1 MSRYEY
7 SEEEQKINAVLAYQ
21 DKLLNEIDLPDAK
34 GLEKTIASSES
45 LLRSLGYDPAQP
57 ADMGVEQLD
66 PLSVPPE
73 LISPKR
79 IYLPSW
85 DELVA
90 EACENGCAD
99 ATLEDLFTPEELDD
113 NAEAVRRLNA
123 EYNAIHQLDEI
134 DVAIAAGAGL
144 LSAAIEILL
153 VGIPCK
159 TPSGVEAGPL
169 TNFIRGHLEHS
180 LSPSQ
185 LRELERAAKVPY
197 DAPVNEG
204 YTTTRVEG
212 LCPGM
217 HRLYSLGH
225 DPLLGL
231 VVGVSDILTGRMTT
245 IDKHGKIA
253 VQVIER
259 YAHLQ
264 KTDVVQALV
273 TQLMHFF
280 SDVTT
285 PAGLPAPGMAL
296 FNLMQFGS
304 NGNEKATIA
313 EIVQGMYWQGYDFVQ
328 FCSQSIPV
336 AVCEILVRFAYAFR
350 KVKGGTPVKDAIPL
364 STNREKNPKLGTM
377 LFTAHS
383 IATAANAG
391 VVAFT
396 ENPMASMA
404 VSYPQWIAFA
414 KYSYQQLRWVLI
426 EKPTARDRYVRA
438 AIAEQLQDVYGD
450 IDELFEEVAAASI
463 VLG

>member
-7 SEEEQKINAVLAYQ
+7 SEEEQIINAVLAYQ
-21 DKLLNEIDLPDAK
+21 DKLLNEIGLPDTK
-34 GLEKTIASSES
+34 GLEETIASSES
-45 LLRSLGYDPAQP
+45 LLRSLGYNPAQP

-99 ATLEDLFTPEELDD
+99 ATLEDLFTPEELND
-113 NAEAVRRLNA
+113 NVKAVRQLNA

-153 VGIPCK
+153 VGIPRK
-159 TPSGVEAGPL
+159 TPNGVEAGPV

-185 LRELERAAKVPY
+185 LRELERAAEVPY
-197 DAPVNEG
+197 DATVNEG

-245 IDKHGKIA
+245 IDKHGKIV
-253 VQVIER
+253 VQAIER
-259 YAHLQ
+259 YAHLR

-285 PAGLPAPGMAL
+285 PAGLPAPGMTL

-304 NGNEKATIA
+304 IGDEKATIA

-391 VVAFT
+391 VVAFSK
-396 ENPMASMA
+396 NPMA

-414 KYSYQQLRWVLI
+414 KYSYQQLRWVFV
-426 EKPTARDRYVRA
+426 EKPAARDRYVRLE
-438 AIAEQLQDVYGD
+438 IAEQLQDVYGD
-450 IDELFEEVAAASI
+450 IDDLFERVAADSI

>member
-7 SEEEQKINAVLAYQ
+7 SEEEQEINSVLAYQ
-21 DKLLNEIDLPDAK
+21 DMLLGEIDLPDTQA
-34 GLEKTIASSES
+34 LEQTISSSEN
-45 LLRSLGYDPAQP
+45 LLKALGYDPAQQV
-57 ADMGVEQLD
+57 DMGADKLD
-66 PLSVPPE
+66 LLSMPPE
-73 LISPKR
+73 PIPPKR
-79 IYLPSW
+79 VTLPSW
-85 DELVA
+85 DALVA
-90 EACENGCAD
+90 EACESGCAD
-99 ATLEDLFTPEELDD
+99 ATLEDLLTPEELDG
-113 NAEAVRRLNA
+113 NVKAVRQLNA
-123 EYNAIHQLDEI
+123 EFNAIHELDEI

-153 VGIPCK
+153 VDIPRK
-159 TPSGVEAGPL
+159 VPDGVKPGPL
-169 TNFIRGHLEHS
+169 SNYVRGHLEHA
-180 LSPSQ
+180 LSPEQ
-185 LRELERAAKVPY
+185 LGELEKAAKVPY

-245 IDKHGKIA
+245 IDKHGIIA

-304 NGNEKATIA
+304 IGNEKATIA
-313 EIVQGMYWQGYDFVQ
+313 EIVQSMYWQGYDFVQ

-377 LFTAHS
+377 LFIAHS

-391 VVAFT
+391 IIAFT

-426 EKPTARDRYVRA
+426 EKPTARDRYLRA
-438 AIAEQLQDVYGD
+438 AIAEQLQDVYSE
-450 IDELFEEVAAASI
+450 IDELFEEVSADSI

>member
-1 MSRYEY
+1 MMSRYEY
-7 SEEEQKINAVLAYQ
+7 SEEEQRINAVLAYQ
-21 DKLLNEIDLPDAK
+21 DKLLNEIGLPDTK
-34 GLEKTIASSES
+34 GLEETIASSES
-45 LLRSLGYDPAQP
+45 LLRSLGYNPAQP

-99 ATLEDLFTPEELDD
+99 ATLEDLFTPEELND
-113 NAEAVRRLNA
+113 NVKAVRQLNA

-153 VGIPCK
+153 VGIPRK
-159 TPSGVEAGPL
+159 TPNGVEAGPV

-185 LRELERAAKVPY
+185 LRELERAAEVPY
-197 DAPVNEG
+197 DATVNEG

-245 IDKHGKIA
+245 IDKHGKIV
-253 VQVIER
+253 VQAIER
-259 YAHLQ
+259 YAHLR

-304 NGNEKATIA
+304 IGDEKATIA

-391 VVAFT
+391 VVAFSK
-396 ENPMASMA
+396 NPMA

-414 KYSYQQLRWVLI
+414 KYSYQQLRWVFV
-426 EKPTARDRYVRA
+426 EKPAARDRYVRLE
-438 AIAEQLQDVYGD
+438 IAEQLQDVYGD
-450 IDELFEEVAAASI
+450 IDDLFERVAADSI

>member
-7 SEEEQKINAVLAYQ
+7 SEEEQRINAVLAYQ
-21 DKLLNEIDLPDAK
+21 DKLLNEIGLPDTK
-34 GLEKTIASSES
+34 GLEETIASSES
-45 LLRSLGYDPAQP
+45 LLRSLGYNPAQP

-99 ATLEDLFTPEELDD
+99 ATLEDLFTPEELND
-113 NAEAVRRLNA
+113 NVKAVRQLNA

-153 VGIPCK
+153 VGIPRK
-159 TPSGVEAGPL
+159 TPNGVEAGPV

-185 LRELERAAKVPY
+185 LRELERAAEVPY
-197 DAPVNEG
+197 DATVNGG

-245 IDKHGKIA
+245 IDKHGKIV
-253 VQVIER
+253 VQAIER
-259 YAHLQ
+259 YAHLR

-304 NGNEKATIA
+304 IGDEKATIA

-391 VVAFT
+391 VVAFSK
-396 ENPMASMA
+396 NPMA

-414 KYSYQQLRWVLI
+414 KYSYQQLRWVFV
-426 EKPTARDRYVRA
+426 EKPAARDRYVRLE
-438 AIAEQLQDVYGD
+438 IAEQLQDVYGD
-450 IDELFEEVAAASI
+450 IDDLFERVTADSI

>member
-7 SEEEQKINAVLAYQ
+7 SEEEQIINAVLAYQ
-21 DKLLNEIDLPDAK
+21 DKLLNEIGLPDTK
-34 GLEKTIASSES
+34 GLEETIASSES
-45 LLRSLGYDPAQP
+45 LLRSLGYNPAQP

-153 VGIPCK
+153 VGIPRK
-159 TPSGVEAGPL
+159 TPNGVEAGPV

-185 LRELERAAKVPY
+185 LRELERAAEVPY
-197 DAPVNEG
+197 DATVNEG

-245 IDKHGKIA
+245 IDKHGKIV
-253 VQVIER
+253 VQAIER
-259 YAHLQ
+259 YAHLR

-285 PAGLPAPGMAL
+285 PAGLPAPGMTL

-304 NGNEKATIA
+304 IGDEKATIA

-391 VVAFT
+391 VVAFSK
-396 ENPMASMA
+396 NPMA

-414 KYSYQQLRWVLI
+414 KHSYQQLRWVFV
-426 EKPTARDRYVRA
+426 EKPAARDRYVRLE
-438 AIAEQLQDVYGD
+438 IAEQLQDVYGD
-450 IDELFEEVAAASI
+450 IDDLFERVAADSI

>member
-7 SEEEQKINAVLAYQ
+7 SEEEQEINSVLAYQ
-21 DKLLNEIDLPDAK
+21 DMLLGEIDLPDTQA
-34 GLEKTIASSES
+34 LEETISSSEN
-45 LLRSLGYDPAQP
+45 LLKALGYDPAQQV
-57 ADMGVEQLD
+57 DMGADKLD
-66 PLSVPPE
+66 LLSMPPE
-73 LISPKR
+73 PIPPKR
-79 IYLPSW
+79 VTLPSW
-85 DELVA
+85 DALVA
-90 EACENGCAD
+90 EACESGCAD
-99 ATLEDLFTPEELDD
+99 ATLEDLFTPEELDG
-113 NAEAVRRLNA
+113 NVKAVRQLNA
-123 EYNAIHQLDEI
+123 EFNAIHELDEI

-153 VGIPCK
+153 VGIPRK
-159 TPSGVEAGPL
+159 TPNGVKAGPL
-169 TNFIRGHLEHS
+169 ANYIRDHLEHA
-180 LSPSQ
+180 LSPNQ

-197 DAPVNEG
+197 DAPTNEG
-204 YTTTRVEG
+204 LRIRVEG
-212 LCPGM
+212 LYPGM

-253 VQVIER
+253 VQIIER

-280 SDVTT
+280 SDATT

-304 NGNEKATIA
+304 IGDEKATIA

-328 FCSQSIPV
+328 FCSQSIPI
-336 AVCEILVRFAYAFR
+336 AVCEILVRFAYALR
-350 KVKGGTPVKDAIPL
+350 KVKGGTPVTDAIPF

-383 IATAANAG
+383 IATAANVG

-396 ENPMASMA
+396 KNPMA

-414 KYSYQQLRWVLI
+414 KYSYQQLKWVLVD
-426 EKPTARDRYVRA
+426 KPEARDRYVRA
-438 AIAEQLQDVYGD
+438 EIAGQLQEVYDD
-450 IDELFEEVAAASI
+450 IDKLFEEVTADSI

>member
-7 SEEEQKINAVLAYQ
+7 SEEEQRINAVLAYQ
-21 DKLLNEIDLPDAK
+21 DKLLNEIGLPDTK
-34 GLEKTIASSES
+34 GLEETIASSES
-45 LLRSLGYDPAQP
+45 LLRSLGYNPAQP

-99 ATLEDLFTPEELDD
+99 ATLEDLFTPEELND
-113 NAEAVRRLNA
+113 NVKAVRQLNA

-153 VGIPCK
+153 VGIPRK
-159 TPSGVEAGPL
+159 TPNGVEAGPV

-185 LRELERAAKVPY
+185 LRELERAAEVPY
-197 DAPVNEG
+197 DATVNEG

-245 IDKHGKIA
+245 IDKHGKIV
-253 VQVIER
+253 VQAIER
-259 YAHLQ
+259 YAHLR

-304 NGNEKATIA
+304 IGDEKATIA

-391 VVAFT
+391 VVAFSK
-396 ENPMASMA
+396 NPMA

-414 KYSYQQLRWVLI
+414 KYSYQQLRWVFV
-426 EKPTARDRYVRA
+426 EKPAARDRYVRLE
-438 AIAEQLQDVYGD
+438 IAEQLQDVYGD
-450 IDELFEEVAAASI
+450 IDDLFERVAADSI

>member
-1 MSRYEY
+1 MSRHEY

-21 DKLLNEIDLPDAK
+21 DKLLSEIDLPDTK
-34 GLEKTIASSES
+34 GLEETITSSES

-57 ADMGVEQLD
+57 ADVGVEQLG
-66 PLSVPPE
+66 PLLVSPE

-99 ATLEDLFTPEELDD
+99 ATLEDLFTPEELSD
-113 NAEAVRRLNA
+113 NVEAVRRLNA

-153 VGIPCK
+153 VGIPRK
-159 TPSGVEAGPL
+159 APDGVKPGPL
-169 TNFIRGHLEHS
+169 SNYVRGHLEHA
-180 LSPSQ
+180 LSPEQ
-185 LRELERAAKVPY
+185 LRELEEAAKVPY
-197 DAPVNEG
+197 DAPTNEG
-204 YTTTRVEG
+204 NTKIKVEG

-217 HRLYSLGH
+217 HRLYSVAH

-245 IDKHGKIA
+245 IDKNGKIV

-259 YAHLQ
+259 YASLQ

-273 TQLMHFF
+273 TQIMHFF

-296 FNLMQFGS
+296 FNLMQFGDID
-304 NGNEKATIA
+304 GKTVA
-313 EIVQGMYWQGYDFVQ
+313 EIVQRMYKQGYDFIQ

-377 LFTAHS
+377 LFAAHC

-391 VVAFT
+391 TIAFT
-396 ENPMASMA
+396 KDPTAI
-404 VSYPQWIAFA
+404 SYPQWIAFA
-414 KYSYQQLRWVLI
+414 KYSYQQLKWVLVD
-426 EKPTARDRYVRA
+426 KPEARDRYVRA
-438 AIAEQLQDVYGD
+438 EIAEQLQDVYDD
-450 IDELFEEVAAASI
+450 IDRLFEEVTADSI

>member
-7 SEEEQKINAVLAYQ
+7 NEEEQKINAVLAYQ
-21 DKLLNEIDLPDAK
+21 DKLLNEIDLPDTK
-34 GLEKTIASSES
+34 GLEETIASSES

-57 ADMGVEQLD
+57 ADMGVEQLG

-73 LISPKR
+73 LIPPKR
-79 IYLPSW
+79 IHLPSW

-113 NAEAVRRLNA
+113 NIEAVGRLNA

-153 VGIPCK
+153 VDIPRK
-159 TPSGVEAGPL
+159 APDGVKPGPL
-169 TNFIRGHLEHS
+169 SNYVRGHLEHA
-180 LSPSQ
+180 LSPEQ
-185 LRELERAAKVPY
+185 LGELEKAAKVPY
-197 DAPVNEG
+197 DAPTNEG
-204 YTTTRVEG
+204 YTKIKVEG

-217 HRLYSLGH
+217 HRLYSVAH

-245 IDKHGKIA
+245 IDKNGKIV

-259 YAHLQ
+259 YANLQ

-273 TQLMHFF
+273 TQIMHFF

-296 FNLMQFGS
+296 FNLMQFGDID
-304 NGNEKATIA
+304 GRTVA
-313 EIVQGMYWQGYDFVQ
+313 EIVQGMYKQGYDFIQ

-336 AVCEILVRFAYAFR
+336 AVCETLVRFAYAFR
-350 KVKGGTPVKDAIPL
+350 KVKGGAPVKDSIPL
-364 STNREKNPKLGTM
+364 STNREKNPKLRTM
-377 LFTAHS
+377 LFIAHS
-383 IATAANAG
+383 IATATNAG

-396 ENPMASMA
+396 ENPMAI
-404 VSYPQWIAFA
+404 SYPQWIAFA
-414 KYSYQQLRWVLI
+414 KYSYQQLKWVLV
-426 EKPTARDRYVRA
+426 EKPAARDRYVKA
-438 AIAEQLQDVYGD
+438 EIAEQLQDVYSE
-450 IDELFEEVAAASI
+450 IDELFEEVSADSI